1 MTASRG
7 HTGRVLNRESAD
19 VVPTRR
25 DNGGGPA
32 SRAVFSAEEEQAQK
46 PLRHRV

>member
-7 HTGRVLNRESAD
+7 HAGRVLNHKSTD
-19 VVPTRR
+19 VVPMRR

-46 PLRHRV
+46 PLRHKV